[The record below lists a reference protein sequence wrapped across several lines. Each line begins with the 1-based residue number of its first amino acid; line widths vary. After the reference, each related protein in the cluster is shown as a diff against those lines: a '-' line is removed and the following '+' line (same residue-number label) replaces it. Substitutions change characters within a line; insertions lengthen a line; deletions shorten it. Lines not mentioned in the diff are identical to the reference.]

1 MDIVYE
7 WIIDNLKTGEN
18 KRYIN
23 SYRLYKKIQ
32 CISKDFYFNES
43 LEPEKFKL
51 LRTVLNKKAKLLF
64 EMPTNTIYYPY
75 SFCPINTLH
84 SVLETRIRSAT
95 VYQCGICNSI
105 IVPKR
110 YG

>member
-7 WIIDNLKTGEN
+7 WIIDNLKTGEDHF
-18 KRYIN
+18 YID
-23 SYRLYKKIQ
+23 SYRLYKKIR
-32 CISKDFYFNES
+32 CINKEFYFNIS
-43 LEPEKFKL
+43 FEPEKCKSL
-51 LRTVLNKKAKLLF
+51 IHVLYKKAKLLF

-75 SFCPINTLH
+75 SYCPINMLH

-95 VYQCGICNSI
+95 VYQCGKCYSI